1 MTDFFQFTRY
11 ASAYGQLT
19 LSYNVSESENV
30 EPHSKS
36 EVQRIDSNDLYVL
49 TKTFSCLSISV
60 PLPHRAEYGA
70 LLWLVRLHAVCH
82 IDKHYCRNPDS
93 LESMAEPITGGGTF
107 ISLRMKNHLQKSE
120 VQCTKGTKLNFNI
133 TSYKHFFII
142 VHNRAL
148 TRKNCKKALRYAVS
162 NVHCMSY

>member
-1 MTDFFQFTRY
+1 MN
-11 ASAYGQLT
+11 
-19 LSYNVSESENV
+19 YNVSESENV

-82 IDKHYCRNPDS
+82 IDTHYCRNSDS
-93 LESMAEPITGGGTF
+93 LESMAEPITGGGTCITKKF
-107 ISLRMKNHLQKSE
+107 LPPPLQPHELVMLDMVDKRLEFRTDSVPIPTLREKIAIGSVSL
-120 VQCTKGTKLNFNI
+120 
-133 TSYKHFFII
+133 
-142 VHNRAL
+142 NRL
-148 TRKNCKKALRYAVS
+148 ILF
-162 NVHCMSY
+162 